1 MPSSPFLVSSSYSST
16 LFHSFTSH
24 RINSYFGIPFPLLL
38 LHLPHLLHLLPTSS
52 IPFTL
57 PMNPPYDF
65 APASSPSTQKPFS
78 RTNNSPSV
86 ARPDESPG
94 SGRQRVKTEPSPR
107 HQHTPHASSGWLGPY
122 NEPSPTPGSKSPR
135 ARLGHSPA
143 ATDTRGGGG
152 GLSDRNYYDRHD
164 ASRIQ
169 GHGVQDTHKALGWQ
183 LDSSPRPGSM
193 STSFGHV
200 EGSGFRRRDFDPRQ
214 GHDSSGIAG
223 PSMEPSSSV
232 QSLVE
237 SIDDDHVLK
246 LTEMTKKRVE
256 HSNPTQ
262 KRQRVVSLP
271 ASEAALG
278 KGWIE

>member
-1 MPSSPFLVSSSYSST
+1 
-16 LFHSFTSH
+16 
-24 RINSYFGIPFPLLL
+24 
-38 LHLPHLLHLLPTSS
+38 
-52 IPFTL
+52 
-57 PMNPPYDF
+57 MNPPYEF

-78 RTNNSPSV
+78 RTINSPSV
-86 ARPDESPG
+86 THPDESPG

-107 HQHTPHASSGWLGPY
+107 HLHTPHASSGWLGPY
-122 NEPSPTPGSKSPR
+122 NESSPIPGSRSPR
-135 ARLGHSPA
+135 TRLGHSPA

-152 GLSDRNYYDRHD
+152 GLSDRNYHDRND

-183 LDSSPRPGSM
+183 LESSSRPGSM
-193 STSFGHV
+193 STSLGHV
-200 EGSGFRRRDFDPRQ
+200 EGSGFRRREFDPRQ
-214 GHDSSGIAG
+214 GHDSSGFAG
-223 PSMEPSSSV
+223 PLMEPSSSV

-256 HSNPTQ
+256 HNNPTQ

-271 ASEAALG
+271 TSEAAPG
-278 KGWIE
+278 KGWGQTRPELFFHYHPSTRHMEKREKRHQQKKGLHAHTDTSQSTDPPSSIWTEERTIPI